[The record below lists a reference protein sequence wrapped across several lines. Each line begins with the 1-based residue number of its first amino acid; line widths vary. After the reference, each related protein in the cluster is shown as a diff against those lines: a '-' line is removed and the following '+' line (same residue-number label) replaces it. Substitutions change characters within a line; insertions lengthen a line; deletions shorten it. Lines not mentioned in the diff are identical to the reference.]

1 MTPTHLL
8 IIVRVVRT
16 AVQTGCDCEGESH
29 GGSCCNGAR
38 CSSTIEE
45 GTDSDSAAG
54 RPVRRNAAGGH
65 QSHMYIVVSLV
76 SPSCEL

>member
-1 MTPTHLL
+1 MLL
-8 IIVRVVRT
+8 FHVVKVRT
-16 AVQTGCDCEGESH
+16 AVQTGCDCESH

-65 QSHMYIVVSLV
+65 QSHMYCCE
-76 SPSCEL
+76 SCEL

>member
-1 MTPTHLL
+1 MTSTHLL
-8 IIVRVVRT
+8 IIVRVART
-16 AVQTGCDCEGESH
+16 VQTGCDCEGESH
-29 GGSCCNGAR
+29 GGSCCKALAAAPPLK
-38 CSSTIEE
+38 E
-45 GTDSDSAAG
+45 GTDSDLAAG